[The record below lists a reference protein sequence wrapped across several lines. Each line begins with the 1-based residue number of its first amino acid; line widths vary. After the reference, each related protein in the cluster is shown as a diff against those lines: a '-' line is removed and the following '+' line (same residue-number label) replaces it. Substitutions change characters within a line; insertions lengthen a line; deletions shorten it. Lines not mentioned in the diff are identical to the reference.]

1 MGSQAGI
8 EAGFIFTAK
17 GGERLMEKMLR
28 YMRTKLQ
35 DVKGEV
41 SVEWV
46 LVAVIMA
53 IIIVLAFSP
62 TVQSMLENGIGKI
75 QTQITNAS

>member
-1 MGSQAGI
+1 
-8 EAGFIFTAK
+8 
-17 GGERLMEKMLR
+17 
-28 YMRTKLQ
+28 MRMKLQ

-53 IIIVLAFSP
+53 IIIVGVFNPS
-62 TVQSMLENGIGKI
+62 VQTMLQTAI
-75 QTQITNAS
+75 QAISTQISGAS

>member
-1 MGSQAGI
+1 M
-8 EAGFIFTAK
+8 
-17 GGERLMEKMLR
+17 
-28 YMRTKLQ
+28 KLQ

-62 TVQSMLENGIGKI
+62 TVQTMLQSAVQRISD
-75 QTQITNAS
+75 QVTTAT

>member
-1 MGSQAGI
+1 
-8 EAGFIFTAK
+8 
-17 GGERLMEKMLR
+17 MLR
-28 YMRTKLQ
+28 YMRMKLQ

-62 TVQSMLENGIGKI
+62 TVQNMLENGIGKI
-75 QTQITNAS
+75 QAQITSAT

>member
-1 MGSQAGI
+1 
-8 EAGFIFTAK
+8 
-17 GGERLMEKMLR
+17 
-28 YMRTKLQ
+28 MRMKLQ

-75 QTQITNAS
+75 DTQISGAT

>member
-1 MGSQAGI
+1 MK
-8 EAGFIFTAK
+8 E
-17 GGERLMEKMLR
+17 MLR
-28 YMRTKLQ
+28 YMRMKLQ

-62 TVQSMLENGIGKI
+62 TVQTML
-75 QTQITNAS
+75 TQAVGRISNEVTNAT

>member
-1 MGSQAGI
+1 MKNI
-8 EAGFIFTAK
+8 
-17 GGERLMEKMLR
+17 LR
-28 YMRTKLQ
+28 YMRMKLQ

-53 IIIVLAFSP
+53 IIIVGVFNPS
-62 TVQSMLENGIGKI
+62 VQSMLQTAI
-75 QTQITNAS
+75 QAISTQVSGAS

>member
-1 MGSQAGI
+1 M
-8 EAGFIFTAK
+8 K
-17 GGERLMEKMLR
+17 KMLR

-62 TVQSMLENGIGKI
+62 TVQNMLENGIGKI